1 MNQLGVSLNTH
12 LGFITEINLLFL
24 LLGLEFSNRS
34 MPGQIPLSAS
44 DSDYWKE
51 KGLLMQ
57 AFHIPQLLEKA
68 TDGNSTKISEMD
80 VLCLRERAEHKPGLV
95 LLLLLL
101 LFYIKD

>member
-24 LLGLEFSNRS
+24 LLDLVFSNRS
-34 MPGQIPLSAS
+34 MLGRIPLSTS
-44 DSDYWKE
+44 GSDYWKE

-57 AFHIPQLLEKA
+57 AFHIPQLLGKA
-68 TDGNSTKISEMD
+68 TEDNSMKISEMGM
-80 VLCLRERAEHKPGLV
+80 LCLRERAEHKPGLV

>member
-1 MNQLGVSLNTH
+1 MNQLDVSLNTH

-24 LLGLEFSNRS
+24 LLGLAFSNRS
-34 MPGQIPLSAS
+34 MLGRIPLSTS
-44 DSDYWKE
+44 GSDYWKE

-57 AFHIPQLLEKA
+57 AFHIPQLLGKA
-68 TDGNSTKISEMD
+68 TEDNSMKISEMG